1 MNIKIGIDFDNT
13 IVCYDDIF
21 HSAALA
27 KGYIKNDV
35 LPQKKIIRDI
45 IRKNFGEVFWQK
57 LQLEIYGTKII
68 EAKPFVGV
76 IDFILDLLKLGFDVY
91 IISHKSQYA
100 SIDKAK
106 SKDLIAAARNW
117 LDRYFF
123 FNLNQ
128 NLFQK
133 NNIFFEPS
141 RIMKIQRIR
150 SLGCNIF
157 IDDLLETFL
166 DKNFPEYTRKI
177 LFSCCN
183 FVPNKPSITQC
194 SDWREIRALILKEY
208 NVN

>member
-35 LPQKKIIRDI
+35 LPQKKNNKRYYTKKFRRSFLAETSIR
-45 IRKNFGEVFWQK
+45 NLW
-57 LQLEIYGTKII
+57 TKII

-117 LDRYFF
+117 LDKYFF
-123 FNLNQ
+123 FNLNAKS
-128 NLFQK
+128 FPK
-133 NNIFFEPS
+133 NNIFEPS
-141 RIMKIQRIR
+141 RIMKIQRIS

-166 DKNFPEYTRKI
+166 DKNFPE
-177 LFSCCN
+177 
-183 FVPNKPSITQC
+183 
-194 SDWREIRALILKEY
+194 
-208 NVN
+208 